1 MENSANSIE
10 LNQLPIIDRQDGLRL
25 AGHNQAFA
33 DEILSLFIAELKT
46 ETDAFH
52 KLLAENN
59 LVDLQKQIH
68 KLHGA
73 CCYTGTPRL
82 KACIYHLE
90 TVLKTQQA
98 ADLANLLTQLSNEA
112 DALIAEH
119 ASMHSHASA

>member
-1 MENSANSIE
+1 MEKSANSIA
-10 LNQLPIIDRQDGLRL
+10 LNALPIIDRQDGLRL
-25 AGHNQAFA
+25 AGQNQAFA
-33 DEILSLFIAELKT
+33 DEILNLFIAELKA
-46 ETDAFH
+46 ETQAFH
-52 KLLAENN
+52 ALLAENN

-98 ADLANLLTQLSNEA
+98 ADLASLLTQLSNEA

-119 ASMHSHASA
+119 KNAHAHV

>member
-1 MENSANSIE
+1 MEKSANSIA
-10 LNQLPIIDRQDGLRL
+10 LNALPIIDRQDGLRL
-25 AGHNQAFA
+25 AGQNQAFA
-33 DEILSLFIAELKT
+33 DEILNLFIAELKA
-46 ETDAFH
+46 ETQAFH
-52 KLLAENN
+52 ALLAQNN
-59 LVDLQKQIH
+59 LVELQKQIH

-98 ADLANLLTQLSNEA
+98 ADLASLLTQLSDEA

-119 ASMHSHASA
+119 KNAHAHV